1 MDIHGRHSDFQLR
14 RSHLR
19 CQASNLRPRTLE
31 LQGFTLM
38 ELMVTI
44 GIITILAGILLPA
57 VSKSKASA
65 LAVRCQSNLKQF
77 GVAMRMYVGDA
88 NFYPSASGE
97 SFPNTWQGQLM
108 PYASSGNPSPTVER
122 YSVSALLPIPE
133 LFRCSEYGLRAREL
147 IKDMG
152 GNGSSAGSP
161 FTLTVNDP
169 VHKGAYGYNAW
180 GTGDMIG
187 KRYGITGSDGG
198 MVFDG
203 GTPQN
208 TPILGLGL
216 DCRDPLVVAPSEMI
230 SLGCLLGFDSW
241 DRFLGPT
248 GPNLLAE
255 QHRGRG
261 NVLACDGHVEAAKPA
276 NLNGRNDSARRRWN
290 RDFEAHPE
298 SWQD

>member
-1 MDIHGRHSDFQLR
+1 
-14 RSHLR
+14 
-19 CQASNLRPRTLE
+19 
-31 LQGFTLM
+31 M

-65 LAVRCQSNLKQF
+65 LAVRCQSNLKQL

-97 SFPNTWQGQLM
+97 SFPNTWQGQLI
-108 PYASSGNPSPTVER
+108 PYASLGNPSTA
-122 YSVSALLPIPE
+122 VSRTSLNDLVPIPE
-133 LFRCSEYGLRAREL
+133 LFRCTEFGIRAREGFGTGGVSGPAGL
-147 IKDMG
+147 PQLSIKD
-152 GNGSSAGSP
+152 
-161 FTLTVNDP
+161 P
-169 VHKGAYGYNAW
+169 VTKGAFGYNAW
-180 GTGDMIG
+180 GNGDMFG

-198 MVFDG
+198 LTFHG

-216 DCRDPLVVAPSEMI
+216 DCRDSLVFAPSEMI
-230 SLGCLLGFDSW
+230 SLGCVFNFDSW